1 MTAAGGVKMVVG
13 VEEFDAVDGSV
24 GGEVDVQFVGDAD
37 GLDGLGFLA
46 QLDIGDVVLR
56 VVGDAHGLFPFQYG
70 SIVALFIN
78 RSSHPCQSTTPKV
91 PRGCGGNHFPRVSLP
106 HAAVVFA
113 AGVGF
118 FGSAG
123 DVGPVV
129 DFDG

>member
-1 MTAAGGVKMVVG
+1 MKSPEGVRGK
-13 VEEFDAVDGSV
+13 S
-24 GGEVDVQFVGDAD
+24 
-37 GLDGLGFLA
+37 
-46 QLDIGDVVLR
+46 
-56 VVGDAHGLFPFQYG
+56 FP
-70 SIVALFIN
+70 
-78 RSSHPCQSTTPKV
+78 
-91 PRGCGGNHFPRVSLP
+91 PRFCLP